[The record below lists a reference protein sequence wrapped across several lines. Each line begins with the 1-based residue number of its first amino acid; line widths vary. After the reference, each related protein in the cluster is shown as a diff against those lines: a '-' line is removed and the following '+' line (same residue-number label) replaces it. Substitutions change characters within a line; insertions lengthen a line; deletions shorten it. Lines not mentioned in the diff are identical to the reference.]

1 MRSFFVGN
9 WTMTLDSADMQSVMQ
24 LLPGA
29 DKARR
34 VNARL
39 YRIVVWSASEDDWES
54 SVQIQIATPLM
65 KEAGV
70 WLSPD
75 DLRFTANR
83 VTSFEGGFHVRAIA
97 TGTLP
102 EDLKVEFV

>member
-1 MRSFFVGN
+1 MLDVADQASTTVLEIADGKTRRLGN
-9 WTMTLDSADMQSVMQ
+9 
-24 LLPGA
+24 
-29 DKARR
+29 RR
-34 VNARL
+34 
-39 YRIVVWSASEDDWES
+39 YRIVVWSGTAAQDWGG

-65 KEAGV
+65 KEANV
-70 WLSPD
+70 WLAPD

-102 EDLKVEFV
+102 EDLTIEFV